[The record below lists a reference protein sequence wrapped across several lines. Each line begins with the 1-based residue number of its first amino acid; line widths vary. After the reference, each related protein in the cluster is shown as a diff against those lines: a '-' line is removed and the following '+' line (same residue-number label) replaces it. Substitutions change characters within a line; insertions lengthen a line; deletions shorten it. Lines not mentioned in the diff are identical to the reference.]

1 MRQCSFHPFDY
12 RRTIPTPPHNAWKLW
27 LSSVR
32 VNQSSR
38 SLSPQ
43 PAIRSEILGD
53 GKSLLRKHGQ
63 FFWHRTTGKLMR
75 NDSRHDAEPIIN
87 RRCPFRK
94 KTLTCPGYD
103 HPIQALLVTQSPPDH
118 NSLLTQGLACSYS
131 PIPIYLEGDSTRKH
145 SLFTRW
151 GSLVRGPLFFLRR
164 RSSLKLKYD
173 DINVLGEHPR
183 NMTFFPYLTRLL
195 FLLATLLK

>member
-1 MRQCSFHPFDY
+1 MENHCFESMGNFSDIGPLGNSCVTTADMM
-12 RRTIPTPPHNAWKLW
+12 L
-27 LSSVR
+27 
-32 VNQSSR
+32 SR
-38 SLSPQ
+38 SLT
-43 PAIRSEILGD
+43 AVVLSE
-53 GKSLLRKHGQ
+53 
-63 FFWHRTTGKLMR
+63 
-75 NDSRHDAEPIIN
+75 
-87 RRCPFRK
+87 K

-145 SLFTRW
+145 SLFTRR